1 MKIRIR
7 DENHDF
13 AFSIPTRL
21 IFSRF
26 LLRAA
31 LKCKPAADSLG
42 SIPPEAAEKLL
53 EELARVRKQYGPWEL
68 VSILSADGDLVT
80 ITL

>member
-31 LKCKPAADSLG
+31 LKSKPATDSLG

-53 EELARVRKQYGPWEL
+53 EELAHVRKQYGPWEL
-68 VSILSADGDLVT
+68 VSILSADGDHVT

>member
-31 LKCKPAADSLG
+31 LKSKPAADSLG
-42 SIPPEAAEKLL
+42 SIPPEAA
-53 EELARVRKQYGPWEL
+53 
-68 VSILSADGDLVT
+68 
-80 ITL
+80 

>member
-31 LKCKPAADSLG
+31 LNSKPAADSLG

-53 EELARVRKQYGPWEL
+53 EELAHVRKQYGPWEL
-68 VSILSADGDLVT
+68 VNILSADGELVT